1 MALLITL
8 LLAAPA
14 SKNRVPEVAEF
25 IKAGDQ
31 AKALDLLKK
40 IGKHKKNHEEAKAL
54 VKLVKKPKVRKQKD
68 LVEGIFLALK
78 GIGSRKVTRSL
89 LALLDHSTMKKDP
102 AVRIGVCRA
111 LGGSADPIAVD
122 ELIDLMRDK
131 DDHVCA
137 AAGEAAGAY
146 RYDKESTRKNLF
158 KTILGI
164 YESNWNL
171 KNSVDPDRK
180 KERARAERK
189 WEIIE
194 QPFERSLQLLSNVTQ
209 NDPPSW
215 RRWWNKTKHKK
226 WAELEN

>member
-14 SKNRVPEVAEF
+14 PNRVPEVAEF
-25 IKAGDQ
+25 VKAGDQ
-31 AKALDLLKK
+31 AKALGLLKE
-40 IGKHKKNHEEAKAL
+40 IGKHKQNHEEAKAL
-54 VKLVKKPKVRKQKD
+54 VKLVKQPKVRKQPEI
-68 LVEGIFLALK
+68 VEGIFLALK
-78 GIGSRKVTRSL
+78 GIGSRKVTKQI
-89 LALLDHSTMKKDP
+89 LALLNHSVLKKD
-102 AVRIGVCRA
+102 ATVRVGVCRA

-122 ELIDLMRDK
+122 DLIDLMRDK
-131 DDHVCA
+131 NDHVCA

-146 RYDKESTRKNLF
+146 RYDKESTRKELF

-171 KNSVDPDRK
+171 KNAVDPARK
-180 KERARAERK
+180 KDRARAERK

-194 QPFERSLQLLSNVTQ
+194 QPFERSLQLLSNVTHS
-209 NDPPSW
+209 DPPNW